1 MQFEFVLNHVSLVS
15 AWNGHSLQ
23 MLTFFFF
30 FFAVSENYATI
41 QNATFRNTI
50 TKVFKI
56 LSLVNYEKELSSNF

>member
-23 MLTFFFF
+23 MFTFF

-50 TKVFKI
+50 TKVVEI
-56 LSLVNYEKELSSNF
+56 LSLVNYEKRT